1 MALLDDMRSEL
12 RVSTTAFDGEIQ
24 NIISASIVD
33 LEQSG
38 ITASLTDPLMK
49 MSVALYVKAYFGW
62 DNPESPKFV
71 EAYEK
76 LRNKMAVASD
86 YNAFKVTFTVTK
98 DGDVV
103 DEALIVI
110 NNENHYTNS
119 KGVYVHY
126 VYSVQDIGYTVV
138 YGSDSTTGSVYVD
151 GSESVAVEL

>member
-86 YNAFKVTFTVTK
+86 YNAF
-98 DGDVV
+98 
-103 DEALIVI
+103 
-110 NNENHYTNS
+110 
-119 KGVYVHY
+119 
-126 VYSVQDIGYTVV
+126 
-138 YGSDSTTGSVYVD
+138 VD
-151 GSESVAVEL
+151 GSESVEVEP